1 VNTGNMGDMN
11 SRQFKSKAKILFVT
25 PFSWPYGEALSLFQL
40 VTSLDRNRYSPYVI
54 TTGYGPLVDR
64 LVEADIPVQSIKMP
78 YLSWRGKQ
86 AVDFALSLM
95 PVSLWMSNYIRSEGF
110 DLVYN
115 NTLLNPYGAL
125 AAYLAGVPCIWHVRE
140 VGRDSTLRRN
150 FIKLTAK
157 LATRLVVVSES
168 VGELYTEEEREKLR
182 VVYNGIDPQYFN
194 PEEYDRETVLQTF
207 QIQPDQP
214 VISIIGR
221 LHQSKNH
228 GDLLT
233 ATEMLVKEW
242 PNLQVLIVGD
252 GPMEE
257 DIKGQI
263 RDKGLELNVR
273 LLGYID
279 DVRGVLAASDL
290 MVLPSEHE
298 AFGRAVAE
306 AMLMEKPVVATNVGG
321 LPELI
326 TPDTGLLVPVS
337 NPKELFSAIKSVL
350 NDPGRKFKMGKCG
363 RERAVS
369 LFSLDRYT
377 NQMVQVF
384 EELI

>member
-1 VNTGNMGDMN
+1 
-11 SRQFKSKAKILFVT
+11 
-25 PFSWPYGEALSLFQL
+25 
-40 VTSLDRNRYSPYVI
+40 
-54 TTGYGPLVDR
+54 
-64 LVEADIPVQSIKMP
+64 
-78 YLSWRGKQ
+78 
-86 AVDFALSLM
+86 
-95 PVSLWMSNYIRSEGF
+95 
-110 DLVYN
+110 
-115 NTLLNPYGAL
+115 
-125 AAYLAGVPCIWHVRE
+125 
-140 VGRDSTLRRN
+140 
-150 FIKLTAK
+150 
-157 LATRLVVVSES
+157 
-168 VGELYTEEEREKLR
+168 
-182 VVYNGIDPQYFN
+182 
-194 PEEYDRETVLQTF
+194 
-207 QIQPDQP
+207 
-214 VISIIGR
+214 
-221 LHQSKNH
+221 
-228 GDLLT
+228 
-233 ATEMLVKEW
+233 MLVKEW

-273 LLGYID
+273 LLGYMD

-337 NPKELFSAIKSVL
+337 NPNELHSAIKSIL

-384 EELI
+384 EELV